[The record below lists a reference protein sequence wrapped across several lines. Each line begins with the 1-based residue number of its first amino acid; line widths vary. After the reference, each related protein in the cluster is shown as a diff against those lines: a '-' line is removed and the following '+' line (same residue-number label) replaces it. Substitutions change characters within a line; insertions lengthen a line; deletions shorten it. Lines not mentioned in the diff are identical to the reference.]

1 MLDRRSRP
9 NDSFPKLFG
18 GSLYCK
24 KSAFGKDYY
33 CAKEPFGAN
42 LYLDGRAEMIA
53 TVWDDT
59 DYRSGKGLSIGSK
72 TGKNP
77 L

>member
-24 KSAFGKDYY
+24 KPAFGKDYY
-33 CAKEPFGAN
+33 CAKEPSGGN
-42 LYLDGRAEMIA
+42 LYLDGRKGYVA
-53 TVWDDT
+53 TVWDDS
-59 DYRSGKGLSIGSK
+59 DIVHKEAALALIGS
-72 TGKNP
+72 
-77 L
+77 